1 MIIRIFKRNR
11 LRKRNSFVEP
21 DEIFLD
27 AKNIQNFDVQQ
38 FEGRLEKPIS
48 KNIIY
53 FLGGIFAILIVIF
66 STKLFNLQ
74 IKEGDAYLK
83 RSENNKL
90 DEVII
95 FADRG
100 IIYDRNKIEL
110 AWNTKIPNENLINSE
125 IQSVNQ
131 NQEEF
136 TSVRNYLSPGFS
148 HVLGYVALPKSDK
161 SGNYWQTDFIGK
173 DGLEKVYDE
182 KLKGV
187 NGSKIVEVDAKDEI
201 HSFNIVNPPKR
212 GPDLMTTLDSRIN
225 KAMFDKIKENANT
238 YGYKGGVGIIMN
250 INNGEILGATSYPE
264 YDSNILSEGKDK
276 NTIAGYINDSRKV
289 FLNRITTGLYT
300 PGSIVKPFFAYGALN
315 ENLISPSK
323 QILSTGS
330 ISIPNP
336 YDRTKPTIFKDW
348 KAHGY
353 TNMGEAIAVSSDVYF
368 YSIGGGFGDQK
379 GLGISRLEKYA
390 RMFKIGEKT
399 GIDLPSEKEGII
411 PNPEWKAKNFN
422 GEIWRIGNTYHTSIG
437 QYGFQV
443 TPLEM
448 VRAVSALANGEKF
461 VTPHFLLED
470 NEAKNKFEKIELNK
484 EYLKV
489 VHNGMRQAVTYGTAL
504 PLNVDYVSI
513 AAKTGTAQL
522 GVLKNRVNSWT
533 IGFFPYENPKYAFVI
548 MMESGPS
555 SGALGAAGVMRQ
567 IFDIIHSQT
576 DEYFK

>member
-1 MIIRIFKRNR
+1 MIIRIFKKNK
-11 LRKRNSFVEP
+11 LHKRNSFVEP

-53 FLGGIFAILIVIF
+53 FLGITFSIFIF
-66 STKLFNLQ
+66 IFGARLFNLQ
-74 IKEGDAYLK
+74 IREGEAYFK

-100 IIYDRNKIEL
+100 IIYDRNKVEL
-110 AWNTKIPNENLINSE
+110 AWNTKIPNEDDVENEINFE
-125 IQSVNQ
+125 NR

-136 TSVRNYLSPGFS
+136 TSVRNYLNGGFS
-148 HVLGYVALPKSDK
+148 HVLGYVASPQSDK
-161 SGNYWQTDFIGK
+161 TGKYWQTDFIGK
-173 DGLEKVYDE
+173 DGLEKVYDDR
-182 KLKGV
+182 LKGK
-187 NGSKIVEVDAKDEI
+187 NGSKIVEVDAKGQI
-201 HSFNIVNPPKR
+201 HSFNIVNPPER
-212 GPDLMTTLDSRIN
+212 GPELNTTLDSRVN
-225 KAMFDKIKENANT
+225 KAMFNKIKENAIT
-238 YGYKGGVGIIMN
+238 YGYKGGVGIIMD
-250 INNGEILGATSYPE
+250 IKNGEILAATSYPE
-264 YDSNILSEGKDK
+264 YDSNVLSLGKDK
-276 NTIAGYINDSRKV
+276 NTIANYINDSRKV
-289 FLNRITTGLYT
+289 FLNRITAGLYT

-315 ENLISPSK
+315 EGIINPNK

-336 YDRTKPTIFKDW
+336 YFPGQSTVFKDW

-353 TNMGEAIAVSSDVYF
+353 TNMAEAIAVSSDVYF
-368 YSIGGGFGDQK
+368 YSIGGGYGDQK

-399 GIDLPSEKEGII
+399 GIDLPSEKEGVI

-448 VRAVSALANGEKF
+448 VRATASLANGGTF

-470 NEAKNKFEKIELNK
+470 QESKNTFEKIELNS

-489 VHNGMRQAVTYGTAL
+489 IHSGMRQAVTSGTATA
-504 PLNVDYVSI
+504 LNVDYVNI
-513 AAKTGTAQL
+513 AGKTGTAQL

-533 IGFFPYENPKYAFVI
+533 IGFFPYENPKYAFAI

-555 SGALGAAGVMRQ
+555 SGALGAAAVMRQ
-567 IFDIIHSQT
+567 VFDDIHTQT
-576 DEYFK
+576 DEYFH

>member
-1 MIIRIFKRNR
+1 MIIRIFKKNK
-11 LRKRNSFVEP
+11 LSKRNSFVEP

-48 KNIIY
+48 KRIIY
-53 FLGGIFAILIVIF
+53 FLGFIF
-66 STKLFNLQ
+66 SLIIFVFGSRLFSLQ
-74 IKEGDAYLK
+74 IKEGEAYFK

-100 IIYDRNKIEL
+100 IIYDRNKVEL
-110 AWNTKIPNENLINSE
+110 AWNTKIPNQELIESE
-125 IQSVNQ
+125 INFENQ

-136 TSVRNYLSPGFS
+136 TSVRNYLNGGFS
-148 HVLGYVALPKSDK
+148 HVLGYVASPQSDK
-161 SGNYWQTDFIGK
+161 TGKYWQTDFIGK
-173 DGLEKVYDE
+173 DGLEKVYDDR
-182 KLKGV
+182 LKGK
-187 NGSKIVEVDAKDEI
+187 NGSKIVEVDAKGQI
-201 HSFNIVNPPKR
+201 HSFNIVNPPER
-212 GPDLMTTLDSRIN
+212 GPELNTTLDSRIN
-225 KAMFDKIKENANT
+225 KAMFNKIKENASA
-238 YGYKGGVGIIMN
+238 YGYKGGVGIIMD
-250 INNGEILGATSYPE
+250 IKNGEILGATSYPE
-264 YDSNILSEGKDK
+264 YDSNILSKGEDK
-276 NTIAGYINDSRKV
+276 STIANYINDSRKV
-289 FLNRITTGLYT
+289 FLNRITAGLYT
-300 PGSIVKPFFAYGALN
+300 PGSIVKPFFAFGALN
-315 ENLISPSK
+315 EGIINPNK

-336 YDRTKPTIFKDW
+336 YFPGQSTVFKDW

-353 TNMGEAIAVSSDVYF
+353 TDMAEAIAVSSDVYF
-368 YSIGGGFGDQK
+368 YTISGGFGDQK

-390 RMFKIGEKT
+390 KMFKIGEKT

-448 VRAVSALANGEKF
+448 VRATASLANGGTF

-470 NEAKNKFEKIELNK
+470 QEAKNAFEKIELNP

-489 VHNGMRQAVTYGTAL
+489 VYSGMRQAVTSGTAT
-504 PLNVDYVSI
+504 PLNVDYVNI

-533 IGFFPYENPKYAFVI
+533 IGFFPYENPKYAFAI

-555 SGALGAAGVMRQ
+555 SGALGAAAVMRQ
-567 IFDIIHSQT
+567 VFDDIHTQT
-576 DEYFK
+576 DEYFQ